1 MNKLD
6 WATGFFNE
14 TGWKWI
20 LSKQENEPEL
30 FYLWKI
36 DETHHGAARANIDLL
51 KNTLQ
56 IIVGGVTQKTAIR
69 IGDSAIG
76 YDGSKFRLIDGNN
89 TTGPIEIGTA
99 NDDLSVFAQ
108 PEKI

>member
-1 MNKLD
+1 MK
-6 WATGFFNE
+6 
-14 TGWKWI
+14 K
-20 LSKQENEPEL
+20 L

-108 PEKI
+108 PEKDLKTEMIFRSLPGASKNLCSAHPW